1 MKIFYSLLLLIT
13 VLSSSML
20 FAQDLPTLYVP
31 LDSSKLT
38 EFRDT
43 IYDFA
48 FDSLTCNMVNMP
60 QRYMTITKKFK
71 YLGHAE
77 IEITRAWTGDPHY
90 ICDYPKEPLKK
101 CKIYTFNVCFSFK
114 DRKGPFKREM
124 GFDLS
129 NEQRIVFTFRGN
141 VQE

>member
-1 MKIFYSLLLLIT
+1 MKISCICILLLF
-13 VLSSSML
+13 SSAIL
-20 FAQDLPTLYVP
+20 LGQDLPTLYVSI
-31 LDSSKLT
+31 DSSKLN

-60 QRYMTITKKFK
+60 ERQMTVTKKFK
-71 YLGHAE
+71 YLGHDE
-77 IEITRAWTGDPHY
+77 IRIDGAWTGDPFF
-90 ICDYPKEPLKK
+90 ICDYPKEFLKK
-101 CKIYTFNVCFSFK
+101 GKIYTFNICFYFK
-114 DRKGPFKREM
+114 NRKGPFKREM

-129 NEQRIVFTFRGN
+129 NKKRISFTFRGN